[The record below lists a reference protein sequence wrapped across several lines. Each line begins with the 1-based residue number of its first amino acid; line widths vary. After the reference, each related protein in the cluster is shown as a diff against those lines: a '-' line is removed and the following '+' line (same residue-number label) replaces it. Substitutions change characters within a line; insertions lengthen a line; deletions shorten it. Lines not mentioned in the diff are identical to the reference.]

1 MGEVGL
7 IDGDVVVLEE
17 IGKEEEDLKKETN
30 VVTWESLVP
39 RMFLRVLLVEGDDS
53 TRQIITALLQKCNY
67 KGVSFS
73 LSFCAYISLFL
84 RLNYVFWDLLMK

>member
-7 IDGDVVVLEE
+7 SDGDVVVLGE
-17 IGKEEEDLKKETN
+17 IVKEEEELKKETN

-67 KGVSFS
+67 KGVSLS
-73 LSFCAYISLFL
+73 LYLCVFL
-84 RLNYVFWDLLMK
+84 CFYD